1 MSLTSFRRTLGV
13 VGLCAVAAL
22 TAACGSASSG
32 GATASSGSSS
42 GGGKKYSVY
51 FSVSFTGNA
60 FREQM
65 IRTLRF
71 AATHPPLSSSVSS
84 FTVSNPQATVQAQNQ
99 DINDIIQR
107 KPDILVLMAQ
117 STTGLNPAIQR
128 ACAAGITVVSV
139 DSVSSAPCNYQMS
152 VDWTK
157 QGQILGSFLTQHAKD
172 RGTILVDGGIPG
184 VSVSDETKNGY
195 VAAVKQAAGMKSATF
210 FGQLN
215 PGTTKSALANI
226 LPANRDAAGVG
237 LVAFGTQAQS
247 GVQAA
252 LGKPLPL
259 AALALTN
266 SDSLACAARKYP
278 CFYAATP
285 PYELVLG
292 LKLAID
298 LRNGK
303 ADKNAKQVAI
313 PVEYYSNAEMSI
325 PGHPEVKPHSFK
337 VGVNAFPNL
346 PPTLSFPIA
355 PPWLKMTPAQ
365 AAG

>member
-1 MSLTSFRRTLGV
+1 MGLTRFARAM
-13 VGLCAVAAL
+13 VGLGACAVVLAL
-22 TAACGSASSG
+22 AACGSNSPASTASSG
-32 GATASSGSSS
+32 GPKSA
-42 GGGKKYSVY
+42 GKKYSVY

-99 DINDIIQR
+99 DINNIVQK

-139 DSVSSAPCNYQMS
+139 DSVASAPCNYQMS

-157 QGQILGSFLTQHAKD
+157 QGQILGAFLAQHAKN

-184 VSVSDETKNGY
+184 VSVSDETKQGY
-195 VAAVKQAAGMKSATF
+195 LNAVKQAKGMKSATF

-215 PGTTKSALANI
+215 PGTTKSALSNI

-247 GVQAA
+247 GVQGA

-266 SDSLACAARKYP
+266 SDALACAANKYP

-292 LKLAID
+292 LKLGID
-298 LRNGK
+298 LHNGK
-303 ADKNAKQVAI
+303 ADTSVKKIEI
-313 PVEYYSNAEMSI
+313 PVQYYSNAETSL
-325 PGHPEVKPHSFK
+325 PGHPEVKPQAFK
-337 VGVNAFPNL
+337 VGVNAFPKL
-346 PPTLSFPIA
+346 PPTLNFPIA
-355 PPWLKMTPAQ
+355 PSWLKMTATE